1 MDKWSTSRRSCG
13 CLGHLC
19 SIYLQPTYSGEV
31 NKIGKKFWN
40 MRVGKVIFTWV
51 PFYWLAVFQ
60 KREHYFMNFKTFYL
74 VLKKHV

>member
-1 MDKWSTSRRSCG
+1 
-13 CLGHLC
+13 
-19 SIYLQPTYSGEV
+19 
-31 NKIGKKFWN
+31 